1 MKTIVLSFLYIAF
14 PLMVLSQQN
23 ITCTFEI
30 DESAANAFIG
40 IKYSSGKIPH
50 DFSGSVGGYTY
61 HLLLGQPIVEF
72 LPNFMR
78 IRATLD
84 AQTNIGNFHWE
95 ITPSIYINYSASLI
109 DIKAFLENFPAYV
122 NTYLSNAPQWLRDV
136 IIQHYQNLQ
145 LTMYPGKVL
154 DYVES
159 YVPEFFA
166 IEVTNIS
173 GTTQSLQGTLSIS
186 ITVTI

>member
-1 MKTIVLSFLYIAF
+1 
-14 PLMVLSQQN
+14 
-23 ITCTFEI
+23 
-30 DESAANAFIG
+30 
-40 IKYSSGKIPH
+40 
-50 DFSGSVGGYTY
+50 
-61 HLLLGQPIVEF
+61 
-72 LPNFMR
+72 MR

-109 DIKAFLENFPAYV
+109 DIRAFLENFPTYV

-136 IIQHYQNLQ
+136 NIQHYQNLQ
-145 LTMYPGKVL
+145 PTMYPGKVL

-159 YVPEFFA
+159 YVPEFLA

-173 GTTQSLQGTLSIS
+173 DTTQSLQGTLSIS